1 MMVFWDVTSHHFVR
15 GCQRLEGIRSI
26 HLQGRRYL
34 QGGKYLQAEVFTK
47 MSLPRYPTAE
57 CNTPKYFKFCIFRY
71 ENLKYN
77 QRHGV

>member
-15 GCQRLEGIRSI
+15 GCKRLEGICSL
-26 HLQGRRYL
+26 HLQDR
-34 QGGKYLQAEVFTK
+34 KYLQAEVFTEIFV
-47 MSLPRYPTAE
+47 PRYSTAE
-57 CNTPKYFKFCIFRY
+57 CHTPKYFKYCTFRY